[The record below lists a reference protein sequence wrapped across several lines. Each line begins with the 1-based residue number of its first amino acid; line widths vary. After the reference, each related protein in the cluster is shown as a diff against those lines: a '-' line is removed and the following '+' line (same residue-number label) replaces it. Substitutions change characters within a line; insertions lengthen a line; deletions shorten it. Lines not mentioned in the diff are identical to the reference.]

1 MFFFP
6 TICIS
11 TQAWT
16 HDSGKCSCDQLSFT
30 KHVRY
35 CSAWTIMRQGINTF
49 LPVRQH
55 SACVSLWHVS
65 LLCFVLFCCFFSLR
79 LLFTHLRAWNEDFC
93 DADISKKLRVPSH
106 GSYHKPF
113 LWSVKSQMLREGP
126 VIYWLMSWKFKIPS
140 INFNFFMNL
149 LILFKL
155 FFHRF
160 GVEVIMNW
168 LVK

>member
-1 MFFFP
+1 MSDIVKKWFSWEYRAKIWNVFLYFVIQIIFIMDYVFFP

-55 SACVSLWHVS
+55 SARVSLWHVS
-65 LLCFVLFCCFFSLR
+65 LLCFVLLFFFPQVIIYTLKSVK
-79 LLFTHLRAWNEDFC
+79 W
-93 DADISKKLRVPSH
+93 
-106 GSYHKPF
+106 GF
-113 LWSVKSQMLREGP
+113 LWCRYQ
-126 VIYWLMSWKFKIPS
+126 
-140 INFNFFMNL
+140 
-149 LILFKL
+149 
-155 FFHRF
+155 
-160 GVEVIMNW
+160 
-168 LVK
+168 

>member
-1 MFFFP
+1 MSDIVKKWFSWEYRAKIWNVFLYFVIQIIFIMDYVFFP

-35 CSAWTIMRQGINTF
+35 CSAWMIMRHGINTF

-55 SACVSLWHVS
+55 SALCHVSLWHVS
-65 LLCFVLFCCFFSLR
+65 LLCFVLFFFSLR

-126 VIYWLMSWKFKIPS
+126 VIYWLMSWKF
-140 INFNFFMNL
+140 
-149 LILFKL
+149 
-155 FFHRF
+155 
-160 GVEVIMNW
+160 
-168 LVK
+168 

>member
-1 MFFFP
+1 MSDIVKKWFSWEYRVKIWNVFLYFVIQIIFIMDYVFFP

-55 SACVSLWHVS
+55 SARVSLWHVS
-65 LLCFVLFCCFFSLR
+65 LLCFVLLFFFPEVIIYTLKSVK
-79 LLFTHLRAWNEDFC
+79 W
-93 DADISKKLRVPSH
+93 
-106 GSYHKPF
+106 GF
-113 LWSVKSQMLREGP
+113 LWCRYQ
-126 VIYWLMSWKFKIPS
+126 
-140 INFNFFMNL
+140 
-149 LILFKL
+149 
-155 FFHRF
+155 
-160 GVEVIMNW
+160 
-168 LVK
+168 

>member
-1 MFFFP
+1 MW
-6 TICIS
+6 S
-11 TQAWT
+11 TQLHQTCQILFCLNDHETGDKYILASQT
-16 HDSGKCSCDQLSFT
+16 AQCTCFTMTCFSF
-30 KHVRY
+30 V
-35 CSAWTIMRQGINTF
+35 F
-49 LPVRQH
+49 
-55 SACVSLWHVS
+55 
-65 LLCFVLFCCFFSLR
+65 CFVVFFSLR

-106 GSYHKPF
+106 GSYHRPF

>member
-1 MFFFP
+1 MSDIVKKWFSWEYRAKIWNVFLYFVIQIIFIMDYVFFP

-55 SACVSLWHVS
+55 SARVSLWHVS
-65 LLCFVLFCCFFSLR
+65 LLCFVLLFFFPEVIIYTLKSVK
-79 LLFTHLRAWNEDFC
+79 W
-93 DADISKKLRVPSH
+93 
-106 GSYHKPF
+106 GF
-113 LWSVKSQMLREGP
+113 LWCRYQ
-126 VIYWLMSWKFKIPS
+126 
-140 INFNFFMNL
+140 
-149 LILFKL
+149 
-155 FFHRF
+155 
-160 GVEVIMNW
+160 
-168 LVK
+168 